1 MIHSFGSPGSNP
13 VPYITWPVPLT
24 LKCLLQLVFMRSDL
38 SYSRYASNPG
48 CHQSRFQSWRINLK
62 IGLGPTGLSPIF
74 RKKKSVLVHERDI
87 GNPRNPTAEFGR
99 YPIQVSDTKQAPIAW
114 SIHQPEFLFLIP
126 IVSLTRSMAD
136 PYPIHT
142 SVAILRGKRL
152 WLQSSSLSLC
162 YGSKAFEVNRVWS
175 TLSKQVWMLWI
186 ESFLIEEW
194 PIHTFNPIFKVS
206 IDGMD
211 RKRFN

>member
-1 MIHSFGSPGSNP
+1 MASSSQVEMLATISFHAVGS
-13 VPYITWPVPLT
+13 
-24 LKCLLQLVFMRSDL
+24 KLQSV
-38 SYSRYASNPG
+38 
-48 CHQSRFQSWRINLK
+48 CFQSWL
-62 IGLGPTGLSPIF
+62 PP
-74 RKKKSVLVHERDI
+74 
-87 GNPRNPTAEFGR
+87 
-99 YPIQVSDTKQAPIAW
+99 
-114 SIHQPEFLFLIP
+114 IP
-126 IVSLTRSMAD
+126 ISILAHKFEDRAWPNWIVTNFQEEEVVAGVWMRYRESMAD